1 MPNENNTNQINSG
14 DIGNFPD
21 SALEQENHTHHSPAV
36 REEAVSASA
45 EDGGDYSYGKNIAA
59 AVLCGSN
66 ISEEATVISVATLG
80 KIQAMA
86 EHEAKA
92 LDGLYEIP
100 LGHVHHPM
108 DPVLMSD
115 IHIGSKLT
123 GIHGDA
129 GCVLKIA
136 EDGIA
141 SPDVL
146 DPRLV
151 IHPFGFAHERSHH
164 GRHVMFDHAHHG
176 NISETEIAE
185 KLKRRT
191 AAMLHLTDLSPYS
204 YIPPMQLLKHHPS
217 VSSIRYDSSR
227 KAKLRKIRQ
236 LKKRIAVSSGAKKY
250 LFKEML
256 KKVKRVLNKINNSSL
271 SGAHFAT
278 RRGKSTFKTNHKRE
292 REFLL
297 YGIPFPV
304 QKHYFPGT
312 GLSFK
317 DVRAVGEPVSPA
329 LRSSMNAVAFHAS
342 LTAQARRM
350 SGFDGPIGADGG
362 SDLAGTQNMRRGLAR
377 VREMADIAQRF
388 SQGAVV
394 RHEGPVGEYYTP
406 DVSDYKRPDENCKG
420 CDNCEKKLPVLE
432 LMEHGLD
439 LTPAAGETISLLEQ
453 LGDVSV
459 KDAYPEHYAIQEVAA
474 PDLQAMGE
482 MQGAIHE
489 TLFPG
494 KIVAQGSIDRSSK
507 GDDDA
512 ADDERFALDA

>member
-21 SALEQENHTHHSPAV
+21 TALGQENHTHHSPAV
-36 REEAVSASA
+36 REEAAGASA
-45 EDGGDYSYGKNIAA
+45 EAGGDYSCGKNIAA
-59 AVLCGSN
+59 VALAGSN
-66 ISEEATVISVATLG
+66 VCEEAVVINVATLG
-80 KIQAMA
+80 KIQEMTKQ
-86 EHEAKA
+86 EATA
-92 LDGLYEIP
+92 LDGIYEIP
-100 LGHVHHPM
+100 LGHVHHPL
-108 DPVLMSD
+108 DPMLVSD

-164 GRHVMFDHAHHG
+164 GRHVMFDRAHHG

-204 YIPPMQLLKHHPS
+204 YIPPMLPYPQRIS
-217 VSSIRYDSSR
+217 ITSIRSDSSK
-227 KAKLRKIRQ
+227 KARLRKIRQ
-236 LKKRIAVSSGAKKY
+236 LVKRIKASTGVKRHLFKQMLARIHPNPKVVNSSISGAFYQPVVLSKKAR
-250 LFKEML
+250 KIQL
-256 KKVKRVLNKINNSSL
+256 KRARDL
-271 SGAHFAT
+271 
-278 RRGKSTFKTNHKRE
+278 R
-292 REFLL
+292 L
-297 YGIPFPV
+297 YGIPLPKTRELSMVEIAAQFGV
-304 QKHYFPGT
+304 SGQHQVLTRLARGT
-312 GLSFK
+312 SGL
-317 DVRAVGEPVSPA
+317 
-329 LRSSMNAVAFHAS
+329 
-342 LTAQARRM
+342 
-350 SGFDGPIGADGG
+350 DG
-362 SDLAGTQNMRRGLAR
+362 DLSGTQNMRRGLSR

-474 PDLQAMGE
+474 PDFQAMSE
-482 MQGAIHE
+482 MQGTIHE